1 MRRTMQDVVDDM
13 MAAARDPDPLARHAV
28 NPGYDG
34 YVRRA
39 VGSKARRKRLH
50 PQTIA
55 AMLRMRRDG
64 LSLKRVADAFGV
76 TPSAVRYHEV
86 RS

>member
-1 MRRTMQDVVDDM
+1 MRTMQDVVDEM
-13 MAAARDPDPLARHAV
+13 VAAARDPDPLARHAV
-28 NPGYDG
+28 NPEYDG

-55 AMLRMRRDG
+55 AMMRMRQSG
-64 LSLKRVADAFGV
+64 CSLKQVA
-76 TPSAVRYHEV
+76 AVYCVSRSTVLYHEQ